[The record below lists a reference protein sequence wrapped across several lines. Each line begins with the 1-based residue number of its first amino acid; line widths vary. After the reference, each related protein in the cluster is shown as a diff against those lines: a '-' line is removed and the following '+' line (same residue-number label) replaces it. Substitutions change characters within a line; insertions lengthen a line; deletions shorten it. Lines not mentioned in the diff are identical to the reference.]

1 MKVHPVV
8 FWVSA
13 LLIGLFVIIGAFFNE
28 PLGRALDL
36 LQDRIVEQFGWFY
49 IASVA
54 GFFLFVIW
62 LFFSRYST
70 IKLGKDSDQPEF
82 SYATWFAMLFSAG
95 MGIGLLFFSV
105 AEPMMHFAN
114 PPHGTAPRTVEAARQ
129 AMTITFF
136 HWGVH
141 AWAIYIIIAASL
153 AYFSYRHDLPLSIRS
168 ALYPLIG
175 RHMYGTAGNIV
186 DILAV
191 FGTLFGLA
199 TSLGL
204 GIMQINAGLERLGVL
219 SISTTNQVGLIL
231 VITIAAT
238 ISAATGLDRGVRRL
252 SELNLSLAGL
262 LLLFVLITGPTIF
275 LLSSFVGN
283 IGRYASSLVD
293 LTFRTDAFIGL
304 EWQKSWTMFYWAWW
318 ISWSP
323 FVGMFIARISRG
335 RTLREFIGGVILV
348 PTTLTFFWM
357 TVFGNSALYM
367 ELFQGVPLADAT
379 AANLSTAI
387 FELLDQLPLA
397 VLSAPLAVAVVT
409 IFFVT
414 SADSGALVIDTIT
427 SADHPGRPSYQRV
440 GWSIT
445 VGLVA
450 AILLV
455 TGGLSALQTAAIIM
469 AVPFCLVMVVICVG
483 LVKGLRAEV
492 GTMDPFI
499 SLARRLERLA
509 QYTPVPLRT
518 VLAPLAARAPAAVEK
533 TLKSEAPWNERLRM
547 LMEKVAERR
556 RLEPSVDHA
565 NRAVSSFIKETVL
578 SAFNE
583 IAEELKKYDRE
594 VVIESDDRDA
604 SLIVLYDGQEEF
616 AYGIYAHIYS
626 RAHTAFP
633 KIPEPGAS
641 ELVEKAEVVLRTG
654 RQKEYEIRD
663 WTKEGII
670 REFIESYVKWMGW

>member
-8 FWVSA
+8 FWTSA
-13 LLIGLFVIIGAFFNE
+13 ALIALFVIVGAVFNE
-28 PLGRALDL
+28 PLGRVLDL

-62 LFFSRYST
+62 LFFSRYSKV
-70 IKLGKDSDQPEF
+70 KLGKDNDEPEF

-114 PPHGTAPRTVEAARQ
+114 PPQGMAAGTVEAARQ

-141 AWAIYIIIAASL
+141 AWAIYIIIAAAL
-153 AYFSYRHDLPLSIRS
+153 AYFSFRHDLPLSIRS

-219 SISTTNQVGLIL
+219 SISTANQVGLIA
-231 VITIAAT
+231 VITVAAT
-238 ISAATGLDRGVRRL
+238 ISAATGLERGVRRL

-275 LLSSFVGN
+275 LLSSFVSN
-283 IGRYASSLVD
+283 VGRYASSLVD

-304 EWQKSWTMFYWAWW
+304 EWQKNWTMFYWAWW

-348 PTTLTFFWM
+348 PTTLTFFWL

-367 ELFQGVPLADAT
+367 ELFQGVPLAAAT

-387 FELLDQLPLA
+387 FELLDQLPL
-397 VLSAPLAVAVVT
+397 VILSAPLAVAVVT
-409 IFFVT
+409 IFFIT

-427 SADHPGRPSYQRV
+427 SADHPERSSYQRI

-450 AILLV
+450 AILLI
-455 TGGLSALQTAAIIM
+455 TGGLSALQTAAIIT
-469 AVPFCLVMVVICVG
+469 AVPFCLVMIVICVG

-499 SLARRLERLA
+499 SLAQRLERLA
-509 QYTPVPLRT
+509 QYSPIPLKS
-518 VLAPLAARAPAAVEK
+518 VLGPLAARAPGVVGP
-533 TLKSEAPWNERLRM
+533 TLKSDAPWNERLRM
-547 LMEKVAERR
+547 LMEKVAEGRR
-556 RLEPSVDHA
+556 VEPSVGHA
-565 NRAVSSFIKETVL
+565 NRTVSSFIDETVVP
-578 SAFNE
+578 AFNE

-594 VVIESDDRDA
+594 VLIENDDREA

-616 AYGIYAHIYS
+616 AYGIYAHVYS

-633 KIPEPGAS
+633 KIPEPGGG

-654 RQKEYEIRD
+654 RHKEYEIRN

-670 REFIESYVKWMGW
+670 QEFLESYVKWMGW